1 MSTSEHLSRVC
12 RKAAYASWE
21 SPDQSQRIA
30 RIQKRL
36 KDHWERVA
44 DPEVTMTPEERSKA
58 GKEAR
63 RAHLTA
69 ISAKGVAARKAKRE
83 AETK

>member
-1 MSTSEHLSRVC
+1 
-12 RKAAYASWE
+12 
-21 SPDQSQRIA
+21 
-30 RIQKRL
+30 
-36 KDHWERVA
+36 
-44 DPEVTMTPEERSKA
+44 MTPEERSKA